1 MDRLSLVDVAE
12 VTHHSSDTLHNLMNY
27 SMPNSMTSLEL
38 PDDIPTTLP
47 SRRQIQHADVHTRL
61 RQLEHDMEQLTL
73 SNVRLLRT
81 NRILKLDCDRLVD
94 EQTQTLKQEIQELR
108 RMNVQLQRSNRLLQD
123 DMAVKTEELQSVRND
138 QIRQMKNVGPEYEY
152 LVQMIHLLYRQIDGK
167 SNCDKTCCY
176 TNLPLSEGFSV
187 LTLPPEN
194 EEQRPEAQHICR
206 PVIHSNISRGTLAT
220 SLEQENGQLRQQMET
235 IKVEQEDLCL
245 LLKEKDHVAEVLKS
259 ELRMK
264 DAIVSQ
270 LEKDFERMELEV
282 LDLQKDW
289 HYSGRIIKSESS
301 FSDIHAFPLPPPM
314 PSKDDHHHHLRH
326 HQSTNDDKDD
336 DDDDDDDDD
345 GSMNISI
352 SHTLSTTE
360 SSPCSPVS
368 QYSLVD

>member
-1 MDRLSLVDVAE
+1 MDPLPDENESQFSHTNL
-12 VTHHSSDTLHNLMNY
+12 DTLHNLMNY

-38 PDDIPTTLP
+38 PDDIPP
-47 SRRQIQHADVHTRL
+47 PKRQIQHADVHTRL

-94 EQTQTLKQEIQELR
+94 EQTEALKKEIQELR

-123 DMAVKTEELQSVRND
+123 DMNIKTEELHSLRAD

-167 SNCDKTCCY
+167 SSCDKTCCY
-176 TNLPLSEGFSV
+176 TNLPLSQGFSV
-187 LTLPPEN
+187 LTLPPES
-194 EEQRPEAQHICR
+194 EEQKPEAQHICR
-206 PVIHSNISRGTLAT
+206 PVIHSNITGGDLAS
-220 SLEQENGQLRQQMET
+220 SLEQENGRLRQSLEALQA
-235 IKVEQEDLCL
+235 EQEDLCH
-245 LLKEKDHVAEVLKS
+245 LLKEKEDVAEVLKS

-289 HYSGRIIKSESS
+289 RYSDRIIKSDPS
-301 FSDIHAFPLPPPM
+301 FSDIHAFPLPPV
-314 PSKDDHHHHLRH
+314 KEHHHHHHSHNQHQRH
-326 HQSTNDDKDD
+326 HSNSLDD
-336 DDDDDDDDD
+336 
-345 GSMNISI
+345 SISI
-352 SHTLSTTE
+352 SNTVSTTE

-368 QYSLVD
+368 EYSLAD